1 MYAYAGNNPVK
12 YVDPDGRLH
21 GLTSEMRVALEN
33 HKKIETDRINSQ
45 IEQVKEHARWMTTHK
60 KNENDWHI
68 DIYRSLNDDTCN
80 FYKSSIL
87 ISHKDTVVFRAS
99 IQSTADHPDL
109 NKDETLIG
117 STIEG
122 GIYSGI
128 LLETSPSYK
137 FAIVLFDAYM
147 IHPNQFTSD
156 KKLQNT
162 TNIGPWSRPYS
173 LGCQIMKLN
182 DFTKMIGLLME
193 AGYIFSN
200 DPKNQDKIEIN
211 IHVNKF
217 MED

>member
-1 MYAYAGNNPVK
+1 MK

-99 IQSTADHPDL
+99 IQST
-109 NKDETLIG
+109 
-117 STIEG
+117 EG

-128 LLETSPSYK
+128 ILETSPSYK

-200 DPKNQDKIEIN
+200 DPKNQDKIEIK